1 MNGQLLRDKWL
12 VYSGFTS
19 FNRHVNVK
27 VTAVRW
33 DSEGSADRSWDK
45 SSQHKCIIVSFST
58 CTEARKVSLKVPK
71 MEVLIS
77 WISYQ
82 GEGGVNDGGWHEMKP
97 GRRMCCFNRP
107 RQQSESNGQLNVHF
121 FYQPWSPVEPSS
133 PGIVTKRGE
142 GVGCKSSAWGRGAAL
157 EGAKVRL
164 KGRAATK
171 MDKWWIREPK
181 QMSV

>member
-1 MNGQLLRDKWL
+1 MDKWL

-19 FNRHVNVK
+19 FNRHVNVR

-121 FYQPWSPVEPSS
+121 FFIN
-133 PGIVTKRGE
+133 PGHQLNLHHLVSWR
-142 GVGCKSSAWGRGAAL
+142 SAVKEWAAKAAL
-157 EGAKVRL
+157 EGGEL
-164 KGRAATK
+164 L
-171 MDKWWIREPK
+171 
-181 QMSV
+181 